1 MKSPSMLDELQA
13 SPDIASADGSPQSV
27 QSYTISRGVKQ
38 SVEEARFSLQSA
50 ISGPSLEPKQPL
62 TVPARLYEELQ
73 MKYKLL
79 ENGRAEDR
87 ERLKEMERMKEDA
100 EAWNVARPQLQN
112 KMVELSN
119 EVKDLRR
126 QIKDDEAERQT
137 NTKKLEDLT
146 NQLEMEMLDKEVAE
160 EKLEDL
166 QSQLE
171 SAKERAA
178 ELEVELEVLR
188 KEEGMFMNV
197 VSRSYMTLTLYLHLQ
212 IV

>member
-1 MKSPSMLDELQA
+1 MRTIKSPTMFDGHQT
-13 SPDIASADGSPQSV
+13 SPESADADGSPQSQSGQV
-27 QSYTISRGVKQ
+27 QRAGKQ
-38 SVEEARFSLQSA
+38 SVEEARFSLQPA
-50 ISGPSLEPKQPL
+50 ISGPSLDPKPPL

-73 MKYKLL
+73 LKYKLL

-100 EAWNVARPQLQN
+100 EAWNVARPKLQN
-112 KMVELSN
+112 KMIELSN

-126 QIKDDEAERQT
+126 QIKDDEAERQG

-146 NQLEMEMLDKEVAE
+146 DQLEMEMLDKEVAE

-171 SAKERAA
+171 SAKERTA
-178 ELEVELEVLR
+178 ELEIELEVLR
-188 KEEGMFMNV
+188 KEEGKF
-197 VSRSYMTLTLYLHLQ
+197 RHCALA
-212 IV
+212 